1 MIWINTEDVICIHNR
16 IIEKTKGIEGI
27 RDLHGLEAAIAAPL
41 QTFSGQDLF
50 PTDTEKI
57 ARLGAVYKRQVL
69 RRYILTRIRRF
80 ADCRMSCAGIR
91 SITVKRRSIR

>member
-41 QTFSGQDLF
+41 QTSVDRIYF
-50 PTDTEKI
+50 PQISRKLQGLAMGWLRITPSLTETS
-57 ARLGAVYKRQVL
+57 A
-69 RRYILTRIRRF
+69 
-80 ADCRMSCAGIR
+80 SEP
-91 SITVKRRSIR
+91 